1 MRERFL
7 QFLALVIGAL
17 GAVLLA
23 SGVVASAGEE
33 AGAGPL
39 ADLSTFPVPL
49 PSGCP
54 EGSGALQGVRFSTA
68 DSGAD
73 TTADLSQL
81 ALEAGDGVIMRWDGF
96 AANCRDGSG
105 RPVMRVTLA
114 AYLTPTAIFDSNVD
128 QRLVDWTSCGPG
140 AAECAGDGSGY
151 RLQLAIPAEAVGC
164 QFQIDAIL
172 GAPLAAVGPSG
183 SFYSAELRGGH
194 GPNLLIG
201 ATNFAVAG
209 CNDAA
214 GGTTPTTVTA
224 EATTTTTT
232 TTTTPSTA
240 STAVEV
246 ASTTAPTVLAA
257 QPAQAALAAQVV
269 LPATGVH
276 SSRTLGAG
284 GLLLVMGLALM
295 VLSMLLGMGPRHSVE
310 PVPVPGRTRS

>member
-214 GGTTPTTVTA
+214 SGTTPTIVMA
-224 EATTTTTT
+224 EATTTTT

>member
-7 QFLALVIGAL
+7 QFVALVIGAL

-39 ADLSTFPVPL
+39 ADLSTFPAPL

-68 DSGAD
+68 DSGAV

-96 AANCRDGSG
+96 AANCLDGSG

-114 AYLTPTAIFDSNVD
+114 AYLTPTATFDSNVD

-151 RLQLAIPAEAVGC
+151 RLQLAVPAEAVGC

-172 GAPLAAVGPSG
+172 GAPLAAVGTSG
-183 SFYSAELRGGH
+183 SFYSAELRGGQ

-232 TTTTPSTA
+232 TPSTA
-240 STAVEV
+240 STALEV

-257 QPAQAALAAQVV
+257 QPARAALAAQVV

-295 VLSMLLGMGPRHSVE
+295 VLSMLRRQQA
-310 PVPVPGRTRS
+310 PGELVSGR

>member
-7 QFLALVIGAL
+7 QFVALVIGAL

-96 AANCRDGSG
+96 AANCLDGSG

-114 AYLTPTAIFDSNVD
+114 AYLTPTATFDSNVD

-214 GGTTPTTVTA
+214 GGTTPATVMA
-224 EATTTTTT
+224 EATTTTT

-246 ASTTAPTVLAA
+246 ASTTAPIVLAA